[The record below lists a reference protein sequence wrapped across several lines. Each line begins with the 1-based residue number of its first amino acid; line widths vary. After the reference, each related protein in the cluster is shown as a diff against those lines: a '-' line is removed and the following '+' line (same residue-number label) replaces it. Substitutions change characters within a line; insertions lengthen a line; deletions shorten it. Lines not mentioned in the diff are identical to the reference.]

1 MQKDLKERL
10 GEAMFEVEHA
20 LGMYAQGYCTLP
32 AEGIYDQKSLATMMG
47 VIQDCHIYL
56 IGLVPRI
63 SLEKV
68 TLEGGTLTSYMTVL
82 GKTYEVPLD
91 CPVDLT
97 LEHSEREYTLL
108 SPSGERYQI
117 DPEFIQAKL
126 SEISKVIDFDV
137 KYIGQAYG
145 ADGSRNALDRL
156 LKHETLQKIA
166 LKGVPD
172 SHRLTLLLLKTL
184 PNGQL
189 FTVFNPFAKNKDDD
203 GARTMAGI
211 AKLHDTNEQ
220 ERITLYE
227 ASLIRYFL
235 PEYNKEFKNSFPS
248 TNLKVLQ
255 DCYEK
260 DFSAL
265 IAEICIDELPFRLF
279 SSAVPPANYHIVKHA
294 LHKEEDR
301 RVFFSV

>member
-10 GEAMFEVEHA
+10 GEAMFDVEHA
-20 LGMYAQGYCTLP
+20 LGMYAKGYCTLP
-32 AEGIYDQKSLATMMG
+32 AETIYDQEMLAPMMEL
-47 VIQDCHIYL
+47 IQDCHIYL
-56 IGLVPRI
+56 IGLVPKI
-63 SLEKV
+63 SLDGAA
-68 TLEGGTLTSYMTVL
+68 LEDGKLTFYMTAL
-82 GKTYEVPLD
+82 GNTYEIPFD
-91 CPVDLT
+91 CPDDLT
-97 LEHSEREYTLL
+97 LDQSDGEYTLL

-117 DPEFIQAKL
+117 DPEFLQSRL
-126 SEISKVIDFDV
+126 SEISKVIDFEI

-145 ADGSRNALDRL
+145 TDGSRNALDRL

-166 LKGVPD
+166 LKGIPATHTL
-172 SHRLTLLLLKTL
+172 SLLLLKTF

-189 FTVFNPFAKNKDDD
+189 FTFFNPFAKNKDDD
-203 GARTMAGI
+203 GTRTRAGI
-211 AKLHDTNEQ
+211 AKLHDINEQ

-227 ASLIRYFL
+227 ASLIRYFM

-265 IAEICIDELPFRLF
+265 IAEICIDDLPFRLF
-279 SSAVPPANYHIVKHA
+279 SSTVPPANSHIAKHS

-301 RVFFSV
+301 KIFFSA